1 MAIKIYNT
9 LTRRKETLAPLKP
22 GQISMYTCGPTVY
35 WFAHL
40 GNFATFTRE
49 DFIRRYLEYRGY
61 RVKQIMN
68 FTDVG
73 HLTDDDANTETGED
87 KMVKAARREQKSPA
101 AIAQFYIDA
110 FFRDAKKLN
119 LKPAAKYPRATDEIA
134 GIIELVK
141 RLLAQNY
148 AYEVN
153 GNVFFNIAKF
163 KNYGQLSGQ
172 TPDKISTGLR
182 LEPHPDKKNPGDFAL
197 WLKAPPKHIM
207 KWDSPW
213 GKGYPGWHI
222 ECSAM
227 ALRYLGD
234 TIDIHIGGEDHLFP
248 HHENEIAQSEAA
260 TGKPFSQYWMHM
272 KFILIDGEKMSK
284 SKNNILTLNDLEAK
298 GFAPLV
304 FRAWLFSGY
313 YRSQANFTWE
323 GLEATRDK
331 LNRLIAL
338 QDRLRKISSS
348 APGSPTVAKILTQA
362 QDSFETAMDD
372 DFNSPP
378 ALDAIF
384 KMTKE
389 MNSLCDQNL
398 VSKIDAQKTLELL
411 EKFDTVTGF
420 LDYKPL
426 PKAIAT
432 EEIEKLITARKQA
445 RSRGDFAAA
454 DKIRDQ
460 LQQQG
465 IEIKDF
471 QSKTSWKV
479 K

>member
-1 MAIKIYNT
+1 MPLELYNT
-9 LTRRKETLAPLKP
+9 LTRQKEVFRPLEP
-22 GQISMYTCGPTVY
+22 PQVSMYTCGPTVY

-61 RVKQIMN
+61 KVKQIMN

-73 HLTDDDANTETGED
+73 HLTDDDANTESGED
-87 KMVKAARREQKSPA
+87 KMVKAARREKKTPA

-119 LKPAAKYPRATDEIA
+119 LKPATKYPRATEEIP
-134 GIIELVK
+134 GIIKIVEKLI
-141 RLLAQNY
+141 RDNF

-153 GNVFFNIAKF
+153 GNVFFDITKF
-163 KNYGQLSGQ
+163 KEYGKLSGQ
-172 TPDKISTGLR
+172 TPEKISTGLR

-197 WLKAPPKHIM
+197 WLKAPAAHLM

-213 GKGYPGWHI
+213 GIGYPGWHI

-248 HHENEIAQSEAA
+248 HHENEIAQSEGA
-260 TGKPFSQYWMHM
+260 TGQPFAKYWMHM
-272 KFILIDGEKMSK
+272 KFILINGEKMSK
-284 SKNNILTLNDLEAK
+284 SKNNILTLEDLEAK

-304 FRAWLFSGY
+304 FRAWLFSGH

-323 GLEATRDK
+323 GLADTRDK
-331 LNRLIAL
+331 LNRLLAL
-338 QDRLRKISSS
+338 KDRLKKINNSGEL
-348 APGSPTVAKILTQA
+348 APAVAKILKKSQA
-362 QDSFETAMDD
+362 EFEAALDD

-389 MNSLCDQNL
+389 INSRCDQDSI
-398 VSKIDAQKTLELL
+398 SKTDARQTIKLL
-411 EKFDTVTGF
+411 EKFDTVLGF
-420 LDYKPL
+420 LNYQPL
-426 PKAIAT
+426 AKSISAPKIK
-432 EEIEKLITARKQA
+432 ELISARNNA
-445 RSRGDFAAA
+445 RRRGDFTAA
-454 DKIRDQ
+454 DQIRDQ
-460 LQQQG
+460 LRQQG
-465 IEIKDF
+465 VEIKD
-471 QSKTSWKV
+471 SPTGTSWKI